1 MNGLQLFLADIFI
14 STQKGAKT
22 HMRNNISRRDLLR
35 GLGLGAAAGV
45 AGVRTGFNTVQ
56 AQVSPSD
63 APATAFYR
71 RMLGD
76 MTITV
81 IKDGSSP
88 LNVEILG
95 NEDQQQEVQDLLAA
109 AGAPTDQLINTF
121 NIVMIQT
128 GDDTYL
134 IDTGLGAM
142 TSGLLPTMD
151 LLGVMPADVTGVIGT
166 HWHPD
171 HTNGLSNEGE
181 IVFPNAMYYLS
192 QTEFDFVQANADAF
206 TGTAAAKI
214 APYADNDQLSLY
226 NAEDEIVPG
235 VQAVAAFG
243 HTLGHHAMLVSSN
256 GNSLLHTV
264 DSLFV
269 PPLQM
274 ANPNIGIQ
282 FDADPTMAAE
292 SRRALLERAADEGIP
307 IMSYHMPFPGMGLV
321 ARDGDAFSFYAYN

>member
-1 MNGLQLFLADIFI
+1 
-14 STQKGAKT
+14 
-22 HMRNNISRRDLLR
+22 
-35 GLGLGAAAGV
+35 
-45 AGVRTGFNTVQ
+45 
-56 AQVSPSD
+56 
-63 APATAFYR
+63 
-71 RMLGD
+71 MLGD

-95 NEDQQQEVQDLLAA
+95 NEDQRQEVQDLLAA

-121 NIVMIQT
+121 NVVMLQM

-142 TSGLLPTMD
+142 TSGLLPTME
-151 LLGVMPADVTGVIGT
+151 LLGVSPADVTGVIGT

-171 HTNGLSNEGE
+171 HVNGLSNEGE

-192 QTEFDFVQANADAF
+192 QTEFDFVQANAEAF
-206 TGTAAAKI
+206 TGDAAAKI

-226 NAEDEIVPG
+226 NAEDEVVPG
-235 VQAVAAFG
+235 VQAVAAPG
-243 HTLGHHAMLVSSN
+243 HTPGHHAMLMSSN
-256 GNSLLHTV
+256 GNSLLHAV

-274 ANPNIGIQ
+274 ANPDIGIQ
-282 FDADPTMAAE
+282 FDADPMMAAA

-307 IMSYHMPFPGMGLV
+307 IMSYHMPFPGMGFV